1 MGFFGSLW
9 RGVKKVAKGVA
20 TAAAVVVSAPIWVPM
35 VAADAVGL
43 IDLDGKKNK
52 KEVQD
57 TTKAISEQTSIEEA
71 HTVRQV
77 QDIAALVRQY
87 LNTYESDAETT
98 ETKCKNYVSKC
109 FDGLID
115 ELKQN
120 KNFAQSFG
128 IEHIKRKKDRLCD
141 SIDGAIV
148 NRIRL
153 NLSIDNYDCRQILNM
168 DAGAAKQRRMQEF
181 VDKTIRDAKNDL
193 AEKIDRTMKQV
204 TDEISEFLQDN
215 LESQERQAERMEKKF
230 ERWEVD
236 IQNKNFDRER
246 AQLPA
251 LEKIFALKQIEKLLA
266 QESWRN

>member
-20 TAAAVVVSAPIWVPM
+20 TAAAVVVSAPIWVP
-35 VAADAVGL
+35 VIAADAVGL

-52 KEVQD
+52 KEVEN
-57 TTKAISEQTSIEEA
+57 TSKAISEQTSISEA
-71 HTVRQV
+71 DTARQV

-87 LNTYESDAETT
+87 LNTYESSAKTT
-98 ETKCKNYVSKC
+98 ETNCKNYVSNC

-115 ELKQN
+115 ELRQN
-120 KNFAQSFG
+120 KKFEQSFG
-128 IEHIKRKKDRLCD
+128 IDHIKRKKDRLCE

-153 NLSIDNYDCRQILNM
+153 NLSIDNYECRKILDM
-168 DAGAAKQRRMQEF
+168 DAGIAKQRRMEDF
-181 VDKTIRDAKNDL
+181 VYKTINDAKNDL
-193 AEKIDRTMKQV
+193 AEKIYLTMKQV

-215 LESQERQAERMEKKF
+215 LESQERHAERMKEKF
-230 ERWEVD
+230 DRWEVD
-236 IQNKNFDRER
+236 IQNQKFDKER

-251 LEKIFALKQIEKLLA
+251 LEKIFALKQIEKLLT